1 MSSPSCAA
9 LLVITACLLLQAM
22 GLSLQ
27 LRPDNGR
34 ACLQQHRQELVC
46 LAWTPAVESP
56 HAPGNIG
63 AVSPSVVAP

>member
-9 LLVITACLLLQAM
+9 LLVIAACVVLQAL
-22 GLSLQ
+22 GLSLH

-46 LAWTPAVESP
+46 LAWAPAVETGSR
-56 HAPGNIG
+56 AG
-63 AVSPSVVAP
+63 

>member
-9 LLVITACLLLQAM
+9 LLAIAACMLLQAFDV
-22 GLSLQ
+22 SLHW
-27 LRPDNGR
+27 RAESGR

-56 HAPGNIG
+56 ARAG
-63 AVSPSVVAP
+63 